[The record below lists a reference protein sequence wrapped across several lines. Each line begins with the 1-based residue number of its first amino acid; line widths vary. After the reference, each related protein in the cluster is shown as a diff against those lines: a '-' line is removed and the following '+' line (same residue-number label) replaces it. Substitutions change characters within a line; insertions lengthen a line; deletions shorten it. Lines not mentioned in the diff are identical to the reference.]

1 LLVLTRKL
9 GEKIQIGDDISIVI
23 MEVKGKQVKLG
34 IEAPSNIKVHREE
47 IYQKIQDENIRAS
60 NIEITDLSEL
70 EKLIDKSNLPG
81 GFLENSDN

>member
-1 LLVLTRKL
+1 MLVLTRKL

-47 IYQKIQDENIRAS
+47 IYQKIQDENIKAS
-60 NIEITDLSEL
+60 NIEITDLSKL
-70 EKLIDKSNLPG
+70 EKLMVKK
-81 GFLENSDN
+81 

>member
-1 LLVLTRKL
+1 MLVLTRKL

-60 NIEITDLSEL
+60 NIEITDFSEL
-70 EKLIDKSNLPG
+70 EKLIDKK
-81 GFLENSDN
+81 

>member
-1 LLVLTRKL
+1 MLVLTRKL

-34 IEAPSNIKVHREE
+34 IKAPSNIKVHREE

-70 EKLIDKSNLPG
+70 EKLIGKK
-81 GFLENSDN
+81 

>member
-1 LLVLTRKL
+1 MLVLTRKL
-9 GEKIQIGDDISIVI
+9 GEKIQIGDDINIVI

-70 EKLIDKSNLPG
+70 EKLIDKK
-81 GFLENSDN
+81 

>member
-60 NIEITDLSEL
+60 NIEITDFSEL
-70 EKLIDKSNLPG
+70 EKLIDKK
-81 GFLENSDN
+81 

>member
-9 GEKIQIGDDISIVI
+9 GEKIQIGDNISIVI

-34 IEAPSNIKVHREE
+34 IEAPANIKVHREE

-70 EKLIDKSNLPG
+70 EKLIDKK
-81 GFLENSDN
+81 

>member
-1 LLVLTRKL
+1 MLVLTRKL
-9 GEKIQIGDDISIVI
+9 GEKIQIGDEISIVI
-23 MEVKGKQVKLG
+23 MELKGKQVKLG

-70 EKLIDKSNLPG
+70 EKLIDKK
-81 GFLENSDN
+81 

>member
-1 LLVLTRKL
+1 MLVLTRKL
-9 GEKIQIGDDISIVI
+9 GEKIQIGDDINIVI

-60 NIEITDLSEL
+60 NIEITDFSEL
-70 EKLIDKSNLPG
+70 EKLIDKK
-81 GFLENSDN
+81 

>member
-1 LLVLTRKL
+1 MLVLTRKL

-60 NIEITDLSEL
+60 NIEITDLSVL
-70 EKLIDKSNLPG
+70 EKLIDKK
-81 GFLENSDN
+81 

>member
-9 GEKIQIGDDISIVI
+9 GEKIQIGEDISIVI
-23 MEVKGKQVKLG
+23 MELKGKQVKLG

-60 NIEITDLSEL
+60 NTEITDLSDL
-70 EKLIDKSNLPG
+70 EKLIDKK
-81 GFLENSDN
+81 